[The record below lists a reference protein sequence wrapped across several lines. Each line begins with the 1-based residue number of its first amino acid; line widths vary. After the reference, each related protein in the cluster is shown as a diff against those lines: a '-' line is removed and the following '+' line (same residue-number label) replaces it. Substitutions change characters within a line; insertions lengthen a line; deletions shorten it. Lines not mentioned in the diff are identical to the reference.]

1 MSARILVVDDSPT
14 IRKVV
19 SSILVAREYEALL
32 AEDGQE
38 ALDLLGTEKVDL
50 VLLDFVMPRMNGYQ
64 FCRELRANQELNNL
78 PVVLMSAKGDKIR
91 GQFVEQTGAIDAI
104 TKPFDA
110 RGLLAVVEGALQ
122 KTAEGRIRR
131 IDSIRV
137 DREAPSSRPPA
148 SRERESSGAIFT
160 QDQLAKKNIAAEL
173 AEKLAD
179 VLAPALAQMAEP
191 RRSDTIALAGT
202 IRRALGPDKFEELGR
217 AVRDLNQQAEKV
229 EGFGG
234 NLKVIPLAEV
244 LQVLQLQRQT
254 GTCLV
259 TSGKVEVAV
268 SFRDG
273 LIDLAR
279 SKGAADEF
287 RLGRY
292 LVEEG
297 VVSQTE
303 VDNIL
308 QDKSGPRKLLGE
320 ALVDSGLITEED
332 LRRALIRQTS
342 ELIYEV
348 LRWPDGRFSFSNAP
362 PETSEQ
368 NRLGLPVASIVMEG
382 FRRVDEWR
390 LIEESIHFDEVL
402 LRDQV
407 AVDALG
413 SDKLTRQEQLVLDAI
428 DGQRTVREIISSVVV
443 GSFDACK
450 ILYQFLQSRLV
461 RRRAA

>member
-1 MSARILVVDDSPT
+1 MAARVLVVDDSPT
-14 IRKVV
+14 ICKLV
-19 SSILVAREYEALL
+19 SAILARHDYDTAL
-32 AEDGQE
+32 AADGQAGLE
-38 ALDLLGTEKVDL
+38 RLRQGGVDL

-64 FCRELRANQELNNL
+64 FCREMRADDALRHL

-91 GQFVEQTGAIDAI
+91 GQFVQQTGAIDAI

-110 RGLLAVVEGALQ
+110 RGLVAVVEGALQ

-131 IDSIRV
+131 IDSIRIE
-137 DREAPSSRPPA
+137 REAPSSAPPA
-148 SRERESSGAIFT
+148 KARESARLVT
-160 QDQLAKKNIAAEL
+160 EEQLAKKNIAAEL

-191 RRSDTIALAGT
+191 RRSDTIAMAGT
-202 IRRALGPDKFEELGR
+202 IRRALGPDAFEELGR
-217 AVRDLNQQAEKV
+217 AVRDLNEQAEKA

-234 NLKVIPLAEV
+234 NLRVIPLAEV

-254 GTCLV
+254 GVCLV
-259 TSGKVEVAV
+259 TSGKVEVAI
-268 SFRDG
+268 SFREG

-297 VVSQTE
+297 LVSQNE

-308 QDKSGPRKLLGE
+308 QDHSGPRKLLGE
-320 ALVDSGLITEED
+320 ALVESGLVTEDD

-348 LRWPDGRFSFSNAP
+348 LRWPEGRFSFSPALP
-362 PETSEQ
+362 DASEQ

-402 LRDQV
+402 LRDQM

-413 SDKLTRQEQLVLDAI
+413 SEKLTRQEQLVLDAI